1 MNRHDF
7 YKEYPSIA
15 VALGSSFHDGS
26 AHDDQRIAREIRG
39 DLPAAKRTRLI
50 QRILAD
56 LDRLLP
62 NLDKCWDFVAEA
74 ANRQLVNQE
83 DTREWLDERI
93 ADWNDELER
102 LREK

>member
-7 YKEYPSIA
+7 YQEYPSIA

-26 AHDDQRIAREIRG
+26 AHDDQRIAREIRS
-39 DLPAAKRTRLI
+39 DLSAVDRARLI
-50 QRILAD
+50 QRILTD

-83 DTREWLDERI
+83 TTRKWLDERI
-93 ADWNDELER
+93 VDWIAELER
-102 LREK
+102 LQEQ